1 MMNDLSRMISKI
13 SLEEKVSLVV
23 GRGMPGVFGNPPS
36 RVEGSVGETR
46 ELRKYGIPSIVMA
59 DGPAGLR
66 IKPVV
71 NGKKRYATSFPVAVL
86 LASSWNE
93 ELVGRVG
100 KAMGKEALNYGVDII
115 LAPALNIQRNP
126 LCGRNFEYYSEDPV
140 LSGRMAYSFVIGVQS
155 NGVGACLKHFVAN
168 NQETNRRVIDTI
180 VSEKA
185 LREIYM
191 KGFEIAL
198 KSKPWTIMNAYNKLN
213 GHYCSENEWLL
224 TRILR
229 NEWKFDGLV
238 MTDWFAGV
246 DPVKQI
252 SAGTDLIMP
261 GRWDQFFPEREEET
275 KTLLKALKSGR
286 LKEEDIDRAVL
297 NILRLISKTPTL
309 RKVNSAGSTDLSNH
323 ADVAYESAVDG
334 MILLKNEGGVLPIDL
349 KTTRIALFGVG
360 QIETVRGG
368 TGSGYTYPK
377 YVVSILDGFKE
388 RSARLDGRLVKDY
401 EEYIARMRSKEE
413 YRIDLDTWPPKISK
427 LPEMQFDREKL
438 EEISSRNDIAIVVI
452 SRISGEGKDREL
464 KEGDYYLSPDEVKL
478 LRDVYSSFHRE
489 NKKVVVI
496 LNIGSQ
502 IDLKEIERMSSAILL
517 SWQAG
522 QETGRAVV
530 DVISGV
536 ISPSGKLPLTFARN
550 YEDYP
555 SSKNFPGEPPENPE
569 KVVYD
574 EGTYVGYRFFDAYNV
589 EPMYEFGFGLSYTR
603 FDYDDPKVEL
613 KGGKLL
619 VRVKVKNIGESA
631 GKEIVQVYV
640 KPPRRFDGKNYH
652 ELKGF
657 RKTKLLKPDEFEDV
671 VIEMDLNDLS
681 IFDDTVG
688 AWDLVR
694 GEYQIEIGNSSR
706 NMKKVIQMKI

>member
-1 MMNDLSRMISKI
+1 MKNDLSRMISKI

-36 RVEGSVGETR
+36 RVEGAAGETR
-46 ELRKYGIPSIVMA
+46 ELRKHGIPSIVMA

-71 NGKKRYATSFPVAVL
+71 NGKKRYATSFPIAVL
-86 LASSWNE
+86 LASSWND
-93 ELVGRVG
+93 ELVERVG
-100 KAMGKEALNYGVDII
+100 KAMGREALNYGVDII

-168 NQETNRRVIDTI
+168 NQETNRRVIDVV

-185 LREIYM
+185 LREIYL

-229 NEWKFDGLV
+229 DEWKFDGLV

-275 KTLLKALKSGR
+275 KTLLRALKSGR
-286 LKEEDIDRAVL
+286 LKEEDINRAVL
-297 NILRLISKTPTL
+297 NILRLISKTPTF

-323 ADVAYESAVDG
+323 ADVAYESAVEG
-334 MILLKNEGGVLPIDL
+334 MILLKNEDDVLPIDL

-368 TGSGYTYPK
+368 TGSGYTYPR

-388 RSARLDGRLVKDY
+388 RSARLDGKLVKDY
-401 EEYIARMRSKEE
+401 EEYIAKMRSKEE

-438 EEISSRNDIAIVVI
+438 EEISSKNDIAIVVI

-489 NKKVVVI
+489 NKKVLVI

-530 DVISGV
+530 DVVSGV
-536 ISPSGKLPLTFARN
+536 VSPSGKLPLTFARN

-569 KVVYD
+569 KAVYD

-613 KGGKLL
+613 KGGKL
-619 VRVKVKNIGESA
+619 
-631 GKEIVQVYV
+631 
-640 KPPRRFDGKNYH
+640 
-652 ELKGF
+652 
-657 RKTKLLKPDEFEDV
+657 
-671 VIEMDLNDLS
+671 
-681 IFDDTVG
+681 
-688 AWDLVR
+688 
-694 GEYQIEIGNSSR
+694 
-706 NMKKVIQMKI
+706 

>member
-1 MMNDLSRMISKI
+1 MEKDLSRMISKI
-13 SLEEKVSLVV
+13 SLEEKASLVV

-36 RVEGSVGETR
+36 RVEGAAGETR
-46 ELRKYGIPSIVMA
+46 ELRKHGIPSIVMA

-71 NGKKRYATSFPVAVL
+71 NGKKRYATSFPIAVL
-86 LASSWNE
+86 LASSWND
-93 ELVGRVG
+93 ELVERVG
-100 KAMGKEALNYGVDII
+100 KAMGREALNYGVDII

-168 NQETNRRVIDTI
+168 NQETNRRVIDAV

-185 LREIYM
+185 LREIYL

-229 NEWKFDGLV
+229 DEWKFDGLV

-275 KTLLKALKSGR
+275 KTLLRALKSGR
-286 LKEEDIDRAVL
+286 LKEEDINRAVL
-297 NILRLISKTPTL
+297 NILRLISKTPTF

-323 ADVAYESAVDG
+323 ADVAYESAVEG
-334 MILLKNEGGVLPIDL
+334 MILLKNEDDVLPIDL

-368 TGSGYTYPK
+368 TGSGYTYPR

-388 RSARLDGRLVKDY
+388 RSARLDGKLVKDY
-401 EEYIARMRSKEE
+401 EEYIAKMRSKEE

-438 EEISSRNDIAIVVI
+438 EEISSKNDIAIVVI

-489 NKKVVVI
+489 NKKVLLI

-530 DVISGV
+530 DVVSGV
-536 ISPSGKLPLTFARN
+536 VSPSGKLPLTFARN

-555 SSKNFPGEPPENPE
+555 SSTNFPGEPPENPE
-569 KVVYD
+569 RVVYD

-619 VRVKVKNIGESA
+619 VHVKVKNIGESV

-657 RKTKLLKPDEFEDV
+657 RKTKLLKPGEFEDV

-688 AWDLVR
+688 TWNLVR

-706 NMKKVIQMKI
+706 NMKKVIQMRI